1 MMASHVAGTVT
12 FYIIFTVTG
21 LFSIPERYLP
31 HANPLAVYITTD
43 TVELMAYWGVN
54 QIINMHVNI
63 SSVHKA
69 KLSFKSEGNHD
80 GWMVALA
87 PL

>member
-1 MMASHVAGTVT
+1 MASHVAGTIT
-12 FYIIFTVTG
+12 LYIIFTVTG
-21 LFSIPERYLP
+21 LFNIPELYLS
-31 HANPLAVYITTD
+31 HANPLAVYITTA

-54 QIINMHVNI
+54 QIISMHVNI

-69 KLSFKSEGNHD
+69 KLSFKSEGNPD
-80 GWMVALA
+80 GWMVVLA

>member
-1 MMASHVAGTVT
+1 MMAGTIT
-12 FYIIFTVTG
+12 LYIIFTVTG
-21 LFSIPERYLP
+21 LFSIPERYLS
-31 HANPLAVYITTD
+31 HANPLAVYITTA

-54 QIINMHVNI
+54 HIISMHVNI